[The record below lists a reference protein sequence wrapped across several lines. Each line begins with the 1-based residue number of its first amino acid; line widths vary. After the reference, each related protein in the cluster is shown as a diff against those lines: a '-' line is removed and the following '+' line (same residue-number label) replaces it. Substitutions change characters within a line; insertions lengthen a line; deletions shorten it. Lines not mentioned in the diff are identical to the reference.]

1 MEHLNAVRDLL
12 GNAWKVHLEGSTIL
26 TAAGAAAVTYL
37 SYSLFKKVVWTPF
50 KLYALAQVLP
60 GVDLKKQGEWA
71 VITGATDGL
80 GKLELEPIMHCL
92 TMHAKMLLRY
102 FCLTPLFNGRDH
114 RPSVNCESPVVEC
127 PSGRSLDHL
136 GTEPLDTNHR
146 RP

>member
-92 TMHAKMLLRY
+92 TRELQR
-102 FCLTPLFNGRDH
+102 TPWSDNACKDAPQIFLFNTTIQWQ
-114 RPSVNCESPVVEC
+114 
-127 PSGRSLDHL
+127 RS
-136 GTEPLDTNHR
+136 
-146 RP
+146 